1 MQLNFWVS
9 DLFIQYRPIMQSGNC
24 TQRIIFI
31 VTRLVRFGDAGTA
44 AQQGA
49 RAIARDLLGKMSAP
63 LDQPAL
69 PFDDTWIQEIKVCV
83 FQPFFNPLCLFMSLT
98 KYNSASML

>member
-49 RAIARDLLGKMSAP
+49 RAIARDLLGKMVAP
-63 LDQPAL
+63 LDHNLRCL
-69 PFDDTWIQEIKVCV
+69 PMTRGFKRSRFAYFSLSSIRCA
-83 FQPFFNPLCLFMSLT
+83 FLCL
-98 KYNSASML
+98 